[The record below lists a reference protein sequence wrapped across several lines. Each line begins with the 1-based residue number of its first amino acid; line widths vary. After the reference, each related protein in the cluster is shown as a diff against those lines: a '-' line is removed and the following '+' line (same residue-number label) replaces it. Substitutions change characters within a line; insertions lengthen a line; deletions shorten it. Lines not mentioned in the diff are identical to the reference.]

1 MNESQECFTEQKK
14 PESRVH
20 IVKKK
25 KKDVLYESI
34 YVKFWNSLTLSCDR
48 NQSSGWLYQ
57 FLFEHLFS
65 VLCWVIW

>member
-34 YVKFWNSLTLSCDR
+34 YVKF
-48 NQSSGWLYQ
+48 
-57 FLFEHLFS
+57 
-65 VLCWVIW
+65 